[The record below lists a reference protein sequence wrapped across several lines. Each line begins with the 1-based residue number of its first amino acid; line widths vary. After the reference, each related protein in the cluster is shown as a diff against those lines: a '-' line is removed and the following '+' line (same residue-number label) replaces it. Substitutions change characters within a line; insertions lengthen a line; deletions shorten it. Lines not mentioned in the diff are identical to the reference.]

1 MFRGFYKILG
11 FLCVLVAMT
20 AVVALCVDMLVL
32 QKQGAQHSMAKHES
46 TLGAEQIMSAHSYY
60 LSHGVIPEAGE
71 VQEDDQGI
79 IFEDYSQIDKELP
92 RADFLSGADIL
103 PHRQDDENVIP
114 ETIPQEATQEPLQE
128 SLQEPQEEVIALAQI
143 SPTPAVDK
151 KVYDYTTPQGHGNV
165 VIMIDD
171 MGVSSHSRAVENL
184 AGPLT
189 LSFLPFGHDLQAQVN
204 RARAQ
209 GHEIMLHM
217 PMQAMKESGD
227 GGPRVLKVNQS
238 PAEFDATLN
247 WGLNSFQGYVGV
259 NNHMGSRLTQDSAAM
274 QKIMEALKVRGV
286 YFVDSKTIGS
296 SVAANVAAQ
305 NGLPYAVRD
314 VFLDHEISRDFVR
327 RQLSVLEG
335 IAKRKGYAI
344 AIGHPHPETID
355 VLKEWLPTLSQRG
368 LTLVPAS
375 AVVKRVR
382 EEGALPQPSLSLVST
397 QSKTVGQV
405 NTKQSDDDVILEQK
419 GLVIPDDESV
429 QKTTFSISMPRPQ
442 YNP

>member
-1 MFRGFYKILG
+1 MYRGFYKILG
-11 FLCVLVAMT
+11 FASVLLALTALVA
-20 AVVALCVDMLVL
+20 LGVDMLVL

-46 TLGAEQIMSAHSYY
+46 TLGAEQIMSVHSYY
-60 LSHGVIPEAGE
+60 LSHGIIPEAGE

-92 RADFLSGADIL
+92 RADFLSGGDLL
-103 PHRQDDENVIP
+103 PQ
-114 ETIPQEATQEPLQE
+114 A
-128 SLQEPQEEVIALAQI
+128 EEVEPEKATTSPQDISEDQQAEVTELAQL
-143 SPTPAVDK
+143 TPSAPVEK
-151 KVYDYTTPQGHGNV
+151 KTYDYTSPQGHGNV

-238 PAEFDATLN
+238 AAEFDATLN

-259 NNHMGSRLTQDSAAM
+259 NNHMGSRLTQDNAAM
-274 QKIMEALKVRGV
+274 QKIIEALKARGV

-314 VFLDHEISRDFVR
+314 VFLDHEISKDFVR
-327 RQLSVLEG
+327 QQLSVLEG

-344 AIGHPHPETID
+344 AIGHPHPETIA

-382 EEGALPQPSLSLVST
+382 GEGLLVSVPSPVINVSAQQAT
-397 QSKTVGQV
+397 EESKPVAS
-405 NTKQSDDDVILEQK
+405 NDDVILEQK
-419 GLVIPDDESV
+419 GLVIPNDEPV
-429 QKTTFSISMPRPQ
+429 QRTTFSISMPRPK